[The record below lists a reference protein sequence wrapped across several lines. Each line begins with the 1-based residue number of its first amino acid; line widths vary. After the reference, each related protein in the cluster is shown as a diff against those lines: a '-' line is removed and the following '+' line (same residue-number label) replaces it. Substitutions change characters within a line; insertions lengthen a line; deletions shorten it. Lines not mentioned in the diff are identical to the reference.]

1 MATLPSPIP
10 LRYKHP
16 TLHITSSFWG
26 DLFSHKLNELKLS
39 EELLWSLPYN
49 FQCQGV
55 NGKALRDAEGVQGRA
70 EPGLLNLHTLR

>member
-39 EELLWSLPYN
+39 EELI
-49 FQCQGV
+49 
-55 NGKALRDAEGVQGRA
+55 EGER
-70 EPGLLNLHTLR
+70 